1 MNNVERFE
9 QYAADFEVA
18 YESDDWSV
26 VGRHFAE
33 DAVYETLAGPPMGA
47 CHQGRD
53 AVLAAMK
60 QTLDGFDRRFD
71 SRKIAFLEDP
81 EMRGDSV
88 WLRAQVNYAVAG
100 APDLALEGVSVAT
113 FDGGRI
119 VRLEDSYPEGTA
131 DVVMQYLNANGSKLR
146 PVKAGGV

>member
-88 WLRAQVNYAVAG
+88 WLRAQVNYAVED
-100 APDLALEGVSVAT
+100 APDLVLEGVSTAT
-113 FDGGRI
+113 FDGERI

-131 DVVMQYLNANGSKLR
+131 DVVVQYLNAHGSKLH